1 MHDPLLVTYAQVTK
15 FRKDRVLLSQVS
27 MEKSDILIKKE
38 EKVRFKNAF
47 FPSDLNLIR
56 CH

>member
-38 EKVRFKNAF
+38 EKVRFKNTF